1 MFKVTRD
8 VIIAAAV
15 ATLMVSSTAAWY
27 FNIITEPKNIEVV
40 TITETP
46 FVVLQSSFVYLGKM
60 AVELTLELQNS
71 AAVPQSTE
79 IEIQALDA
87 SGEIILDDGGAPL
100 IQYSEAL
107 NIAPGGTYLETFLF
121 EKKSIRDELSVFL
134 IILSGDPNVM
144 SVFTSGGGTS
154 IPPNVLIGY
163 SGGGLG
169 GPAVPKYRFYDLAWS
184 DEHMVPDTADS
195 NIRLVRTVFNPASG
209 ETDTAAMVVLSE
221 QETLYIY
228 TYDGFSWS
236 FAQIG
241 KPWTSRPNSV
251 ARPFDVEYEKTSG
264 RAVLV
269 YENNGVDASKD
280 LTYRIYDGSTMVH
293 EGYIDDPAGKKDYYW
308 VSLTQNPDPG
318 SNELAL
324 LGVTSDG
331 YVGCWIWD
339 GSTWADFYR
348 LSTSVT
354 DVAHEV
360 GSLAY
365 ERSTGELLVAA
376 AKQKII
382 NTATYDGAWHVGSS
396 VSFGSNNIYWVVLK
410 PDPVSDDVMLMGI
423 DSGTDLY
430 TNLWGGAGWA
440 SSQLM
445 DNRLYTTT
453 TRCFDGDWMPTGST
467 FLLVVGDY
475 GVDALSYKTWS
486 SGVWTPSGLN
496 AWEIYVG
503 GTDNQWWIQVR
514 GNLKDE
520 YPYMLVGSLDRSKVI
535 CATSWDGSS
544 LTEQTVMTT
553 QGLTTYE
560 SFEAAF
566 SYPP

>member
-1 MFKVTRD
+1 MFKVNRD

-27 FNIITEPKNIEVV
+27 FNIIVEPKTTEVV

-46 FVVLQSSFVYLGKM
+46 FVVLQSSFVYLGKSS
-60 AVELTLELQNS
+60 VELTLELQNG
-71 AAVPQSTE
+71 AAVPQSTD

-87 SGEIILDDGGAPL
+87 AGEIILDAGVQL

-107 NIAPGGTYLETFLF
+107 NIAPGGTYFETFLF

-134 IILSGDPNVM
+134 IILSGEPDVM
-144 SVFTSGGGTS
+144 SVFASGGGTS
-154 IPPNVLIGY
+154 IPSNALIGY

-169 GPAVPKYRFYDLAWS
+169 GPVVPKYRFYDVGWS
-184 DEHMVPDTADS
+184 DEQMVPDTADS
-195 NIRLVRTVFNPASG
+195 NVRLVRTVYNPASG
-209 ETDTAAMVVLSE
+209 ETEKATIAVMSE
-221 QETLYIY
+221 METLYIY
-228 TYDGFSWS
+228 TYDGFSWN
-236 FAQIG
+236 FATIG
-241 KPWTSRPNSV
+241 KPWTTRPNDA

-264 RAVLV
+264 RAILV

-280 LTYRIYDGSTMVH
+280 LTYRIYDGSTMIQ

-308 VSLTQNPDPG
+308 VTLAHSPTPG
-318 SNELAL
+318 SNEVAL

-331 YVGCWIWD
+331 YVSCWIWN
-339 GSTWADFYR
+339 GSAWTSFYR
-348 LSTSVT
+348 LSTSGT
-354 DVAHEV
+354 NVAYEA

-365 ERSTGELLVAA
+365 EQSTGELLVVV
-376 AKQKII
+376 AKLQTIA
-382 NTATYDGAWHVGSS
+382 TATYDGAWHTGSNIN
-396 VSFGSNNIYWVVLK
+396 FGSNNIYWVVLK
-410 PDPVSDDVMLMGI
+410 PDPASDNVMLMGI

-430 TNLWGGAGWA
+430 TTLWGGAGWA

-453 TRCFDGDWMPTGST
+453 TRCFDGDWMPSGSN

-475 GVDALSYKTWS
+475 RVTALSYKTWT
-486 SGVWTPSGLN
+486 SGSWTPSGLN
-496 AWEIYVG
+496 VWEIYVG
-503 GTDNQWWIQVR
+503 STNRQWWIQVK
-514 GNLKDE
+514 GNAKNE
-520 YPYMLVGSLDRSKVI
+520 YPYILVGSLDRSKYIYV
-535 CATSWDGSS
+535 TSWDGSTLMEQS
-544 LTEQTVMTT
+544 LMTT

-560 SFEAAF
+560 SFEIAF

>member
-1 MFKVTRD
+1 MFKVSRD

-27 FNIITEPKNIEVV
+27 FNIIVEPKTTEVV

-60 AVELTLELQNS
+60 AIELTLELQNS
-71 AAVPQSTE
+71 AAVTQSTE

-87 SGEIILDDGGAPL
+87 GGEIMLDDGGAPL
-100 IQYSEAL
+100 VQYSEAL
-107 NIAPGGTYLETFLF
+107 NVAPGGTYYETFLF

-134 IILSGDPNVM
+134 IILIGDPNVIG
-144 SVFTSGGGTS
+144 VFTSGGGTS
-154 IPPNVLIGY
+154 IPPNALIGY
-163 SGGGLG
+163 SGEGLG
-169 GPAVPKYRFYDLAWS
+169 GPAVPKYRFYDVGWS

-195 NIRLVRTVFNPASG
+195 NIRLVRIVFNPSSG
-209 ETDTAAMVVLSE
+209 ETDTATMVVLSE
-221 QETLYIY
+221 LETLYIY

-241 KPWTSRPNSV
+241 KPWTSRPNNA

-280 LTYRIYDGSTMVH
+280 LTYRIYDGSTMIY

-308 VSLTQNPDPG
+308 VSLAQNPDPG
-318 SNELAL
+318 SDELAL
-324 LGVTSDG
+324 MGVTSDG

-339 GSTWADFYR
+339 GSAWTDFYR
-348 LSTSVT
+348 LATSVT
-354 DVAHEV
+354 NLQYEL
-360 GSLAY
+360 GYLAY
-365 ERSTGELLVAA
+365 EQTTGDLLAA
-376 AKQKII
+376 VAKQKSIL
-382 NTATYDGAWHVGSS
+382 TAWYDGSWHAGSS
-396 VSFGSNNIYWVVLK
+396 VVLGNQNIYWVVLK
-410 PDPVSDDVMLMGI
+410 PDPASDDVMLMGL
-423 DSGTDLY
+423 DAGTDLY

-445 DNRLYTTT
+445 DNRLYTTM
-453 TRCFDGDWMPTGST
+453 TRCFDGDWTPSGSN

-475 GVDALSYKTWS
+475 GVNALSYKTWS

-496 AWEIYVG
+496 AWEIFVG
-503 GTDNQWWIQVR
+503 GTSSQWWIQVR
-514 GNLKDE
+514 GNPKDE
-520 YPYMLVGSLDRSKVI
+520 YPYMLVGSLDRVKQVHV
-535 CATSWDGSS
+535 TSWGGSY
-544 LTEQTVMTT
+544 LTEQTVATT
-553 QGLTTYE
+553 QGLTMYE

>member
-1 MFKVTRD
+1 MFKVNRD

-27 FNIITEPKNIEVV
+27 FNIIVEPKTTEVV

-71 AAVPQSTE
+71 AAVTQSTE

-87 SGEIILDDGGAPL
+87 SGEIMLDDGGAPL
-100 IQYSEAL
+100 VQFSEAL
-107 NIAPGGTYLETFLF
+107 NVASGGTYYETFLF

-134 IILSGDPNVM
+134 IILSGDPDVM

-154 IPPNVLIGY
+154 IPSNALIGY

-169 GPAVPKYRFYDLAWS
+169 GPAVPKYRFYDVGWS
-184 DEHMVPDTADS
+184 DEQMVPETADS
-195 NIRLVRTVFNPASG
+195 NVRLVRTVFNPAAG
-209 ETDTAAMVVLSE
+209 ETEKATIAVMSE
-221 QETLYIY
+221 METLYIY
-228 TYDGFSWS
+228 TYDGFSWN
-236 FAQIG
+236 FATIG
-241 KPWTSRPNSV
+241 KPWTTRPNDV
-251 ARPFDVEYEKTSG
+251 ARPFDVEYEGTSG

-308 VSLTQNPDPG
+308 VTLAHSPVPG
-318 SNELAL
+318 SNEVAL

-331 YVGCWIWD
+331 YVSCWIWN
-339 GSTWADFYR
+339 GSTWTSFYR
-348 LSTSVT
+348 LSTSGT
-354 DVAHEV
+354 NVAYEA

-365 ERSTGELLVAA
+365 EQSTGELLVAV
-376 AKQKII
+376 AKQQTIA
-382 NTATYDGAWHVGSS
+382 TATYDGVWHTGSS
-396 VSFGSNNIYWVVLK
+396 VSFGSNNVYWVVLK
-410 PDPVSDDVMLMGI
+410 PDPASDDVMLMGL
-423 DSGTDLY
+423 DAGTDLY
-430 TNLWGGAGWA
+430 TTLWGGASWD

-453 TRCFDGDWMPTGST
+453 TRCFDGDWMPSEST

-475 GVDALSYKTWS
+475 GVDALSYKTWDS
-486 SGVWTPSGLN
+486 ESWTPSGLN
-496 AWEIYVG
+496 TWEVYVG
-503 GTDNQWWIQVR
+503 STYRQWWIQVR
-514 GNLKDE
+514 GNMKNE
-520 YPYMLVGSLDRSKVI
+520 YPYILVGSLDRMKQIYV
-535 CATSWDGSS
+535 TSWDGSA
-544 LTEQTVMTT
+544 LMEQTVMTT
-553 QGLTTYE
+553 QSLTTYE
-560 SFEAAF
+560 SFEVTF

>member
-1 MFKVTRD
+1 MFKVNRD

-15 ATLMVSSTAAWY
+15 ITLMVSSTAAWY
-27 FNIITEPKNIEVV
+27 FNIIVEPKTTEIVV
-40 TITETP
+40 TSETL
-46 FVVLQSSFVYLGKM
+46 FVVLQSSFVYLGKSS
-60 AVELTLELQNS
+60 VELTLELQNS

-87 SGEIILDDGGAPL
+87 SGEIMLDDGGAQL

-107 NIAPGGTYLETFLF
+107 NIAPGGSYLETFLF

-134 IILSGDPNVM
+134 ILLSGDNNVM
-144 SVFTSGGGTS
+144 SIFTSGGGTS
-154 IPPNVLIGY
+154 IPPNALIGY

-169 GPAVPKYRFYDLAWS
+169 GPAVPKYRFYDVGWS
-184 DEHMVPDTADS
+184 DEQMMPDTADA

-209 ETDTAAMVVLSE
+209 ETEKATIAVMSE
-221 QETLYIY
+221 METLYIY
-228 TYDGFSWS
+228 TYDGFSWN
-236 FAQIG
+236 FATIG
-241 KPWTSRPNSV
+241 KPWTTRPNDV
-251 ARPFDVEYEKTSG
+251 ARPFDVEYEGTSG

-269 YENNGVDASKD
+269 YENNGDDASKD

-308 VSLTQNPDPG
+308 VTLAHNPTPG
-318 SNELAL
+318 SNEVAL

-331 YVGCWIWD
+331 YVSCWIWN
-339 GSTWADFYR
+339 GSTWTNFYR

-360 GSLAY
+360 GALAY

-376 AKQKII
+376 AKLQTIA
-382 NTATYDGAWHVGSS
+382 TATYDGAWHT
-396 VSFGSNNIYWVVLK
+396 GSNVNLGSNDIYWVVLK
-410 PDPVSDDVMLMGI
+410 PDPASDDVMLMGI

-430 TNLWGGAGWA
+430 TNLWSGTGWA

-453 TRCFDGDWMPTGST
+453 TRCFDGDWMPSGST
-467 FLLVVGDY
+467 FLLVVGDF
-475 GVDALSYKTWS
+475 GVEALSYKVWS
-486 SGVWTPSGLN
+486 AGVWTPSGLN
-496 AWEIYVG
+496 SWEVYTG
-503 GTDNQWWIQVR
+503 STYRQWWIQVR
-514 GNLKDE
+514 GNPKNE
-520 YPYMLVGSLDRSKVI
+520 YPYMLVGSLDRSKYIYV
-535 CATSWDGSS
+535 TSWDGST
-544 LTEQTVMTT
+544 LMEQTLMTT

-560 SFEAAF
+560 SFEIAF